1 MTQAS
6 TLTRRILF
14 RLPAELVA
22 TPIDSLSHK
31 NLQMTPSPAAVT
43 KPLAVSLFNS
53 VILVTALSVVLVL
66 VGLGCFVVSATF
78 YLQSCRAAAGGKG
91 AQATGVP
98 FHSSQLIETD
108 LTSNSESGIA
118 SGGQSRSTSSS
129 STSSIMQQS
138 LSESIGELKGSM
150 LDFTVNL

>member
-6 TLTRRILF
+6 TLTRSILF

-22 TPIDSLSHK
+22 TQIDSLSHK
-31 NLQMTPSPAAVT
+31 KLQMTPSPAAVT
-43 KPLAVSLFNS
+43 TVSLFNS

-91 AQATGVP
+91 VQATGVP

-138 LSESIGELKGSM
+138 LNESIGELKGSL